1 VFTRHSIFAWTWTA
15 IVGLLCG
22 LPGYSFPDLSIWA
35 ILSFDGAAHA
45 FVFCVFSFLWAVSFY
60 KSRSRIVMRFGV
72 WPVLLFGIGYGTLI
86 EILQYLVFV
95 RRSAEW
101 TDMLADAIGAGVG
114 VLVFKWIYG
123 RVIKTIAS

>member
-1 VFTRHSIFAWTWTA
+1 
-15 IVGLLCG
+15 
-22 LPGYSFPDLSIWA
+22 
-35 ILSFDGAAHA
+35 
-45 FVFCVFSFLWAVSFY
+45 
-60 KSRSRIVMRFGV
+60 MRFGV